1 MFTQEM
7 INKMDK
13 AQVAAALKL
22 AGLLDTETVAK
33 LNARK
38 DALAAPP
45 APTPF
50 PKQAELTDAFEN
62 IAAWS
67 EIAKALIKE
76 ARDGNHTWTDKDGE
90 VKGTRKERAKSA
102 AGDKSKSSDDKAVS
116 GITVVTEDG
125 AEHASFRLTA
135 EHLGL
140 TSGLSAEK
148 INSVSWRR
156 YIKEPVT
163 VKFVDTAM
171 FASFRDRM
179 IDGAAGKLPN
189 WAGMENFTL
198 VSPDGETWKL

>member
-7 INKMDK
+7 IDKMDK

-76 ARDGNHTWTDKDGE
+76 ARDGNHTWTDEDGE
-90 VKGTRKERAKSA
+90 VKGTRKERAKST
-102 AGDKSKSSDDKAVS
+102 GGKSEGSDVKVS

-125 AEHASFRLTA
+125 AEHASFRLA
-135 EHLGL
+135 ADHLGL

-156 YIKEPVT
+156 YIEEPVT
-163 VKFVDTAM
+163 VKFVDKGM
-171 FASFRDRM
+171 FESFADRM
-179 IDGAAGKLPN
+179 ADGAAGKLPN
-189 WAGMENFTL
+189 WANMENFTL
-198 VSPDGETWKL
+198 VSPEGETWKL

>member
-7 INKMDK
+7 IDRMDK

-22 AGLLDTETVAK
+22 AGLLDAETVAK

-38 DALAAPP
+38 DALNAP
-45 APTPF
+45 AERTPF
-50 PKQAELTDAFEN
+50 PKQAELSDAFEN

-76 ARDGNHTWTDKDGE
+76 ARDGNHTWTDAAGE
-90 VKGTRKERAKSA
+90 VKGTRKERAKKS
-102 AGDKSKSSDDKAVS
+102 AGDKSESSDGGRVS

-125 AEHASFRLTA
+125 AEHASFRLAA

-140 TSGLSAEK
+140 TTGLTAEK

-156 YIKEPVT
+156 YIQEPVT
-163 VKFVDTAM
+163 VKFADKAM
-171 FASFRDRM
+171 FESFRDRM
-179 IDGAAGKLPN
+179 ADGAAGKLPN

-198 VSPDGETWKL
+198 VPPTE

>member
-1 MFTQEM
+1 MFTQET

-13 AQVAAALKL
+13 AQVTAALRL
-22 AGLLDTETVAK
+22 SGLLDAETVAK

-38 DALAAPP
+38 DALNAP
-45 APTPF
+45 AERTPF

-76 ARDGNHTWTDKDGE
+76 ARDGNHTWIDQTGT
-90 VKGTRKERAKSA
+90 VKGTRKERAASN
-102 AGDKSKSSDDKAVS
+102 KSKSSDGKAIS

-125 AEHASFRLTA
+125 AEHASFRLAA

-140 TSGLSAEK
+140 TEGLTAEK
-148 INSVSWRR
+148 INDTSWRR

-163 VKFVDTAM
+163 VKFVDQAM
-171 FASFRDRM
+171 FESFRDRM
-179 IDGAAGKLPN
+179 IEGQAGKLPN
-189 WAGMENFTL
+189 WKGMDNYTL
-198 VSPDGETWKL
+198 ISTDGDRWTL

>member
-1 MFTQEM
+1 MFTQET

-22 AGLLDTETVAK
+22 AGLLDADTVAK

-38 DALAAPP
+38 DALNAP
-45 APTPF
+45 AERTPF
-50 PKQAELTDAFEN
+50 PKQAELTDAFDN

-76 ARDGNHTWTDKDGE
+76 AREGNHTWTDQTGQI
-90 VKGTRKERAKSA
+90 KGIRKERAASNKSE
-102 AGDKSKSSDDKAVS
+102 SSDGKTVS

-125 AEHASFRLTA
+125 AEHASFRLAA

-140 TSGLSAEK
+140 TNGLTAEK

-156 YIKEPVT
+156 YIEEPVT

-179 IDGAAGKLPN
+179 IDGAAGNLPN
-189 WAGMENFTL
+189 WANMENYTL
-198 VSPDGETWKL
+198 ISPDGETWKL

>member
-1 MFTQEM
+1 MFTQEV
-7 INKMDK
+7 IDKMDK

-22 AGLLDTETVAK
+22 AGLLDSETVAR
-33 LNARK
+33 LNTRK
-38 DALAAPP
+38 DALSAPP

-50 PKQAELTDAFEN
+50 PKQAELTDAFDN

-76 ARDGNHTWTDKDGE
+76 ARDGNHTWTDKEGA
-90 VKGTRKERAKSA
+90 VKGTRKERAKKSV
-102 AGDKSKSSDDKAVS
+102 GDKSESSDGGRVT

-125 AEHASFRLTA
+125 AEHASFRLAA

-140 TSGLSAEK
+140 TAGLTAEK

-156 YIKEPVT
+156 YIEEPVT
-163 VKFVDTAM
+163 VKFTTNDM
-171 FASFRDRM
+171 FESFADRM
-179 IDGAAGKLPN
+179 ADGAAGRLPN
-189 WAGMENFTL
+189 WANMENFTL